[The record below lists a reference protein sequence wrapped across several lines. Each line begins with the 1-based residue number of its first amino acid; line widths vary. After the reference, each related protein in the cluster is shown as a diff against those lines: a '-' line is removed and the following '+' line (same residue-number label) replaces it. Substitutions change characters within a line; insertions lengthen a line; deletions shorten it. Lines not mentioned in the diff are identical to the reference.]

1 MPSFSLSALIS
12 RGQLGLAD
20 LQVNDG
26 INYRMAGTEFSQ
38 GQVAYEREV
47 VRSPYVEGEFTTN
60 RRRGNVRETITFD
73 VFPGTSTGISGQAKY
88 ALEANIQQL
97 VTAFTQ
103 DAFTMTVVANRSTTW
118 QDEWYWACEAAD
130 FNVQLSGPRMMARQ
144 GLVAFSLIR
153 NPVPTN
159 LTWSSW

>member
-26 INYRMAGTEFSQ
+26 INYRMAGTEFFQ
-38 GQVAYEREV
+38 GQVAYEREEKKSRIIHAPQV
-47 VRSPYVEGEFTTN
+47 QLLKY
-60 RRRGNVRETITFD
+60 
-73 VFPGTSTGISGQAKY
+73 QAIGVYRASRKSH
-88 ALEANIQQL
+88 QL
-97 VTAFTQ
+97 P
-103 DAFTMTVVANRSTTW
+103 
-118 QDEWYWACEAAD
+118 DEWYWACEAAD